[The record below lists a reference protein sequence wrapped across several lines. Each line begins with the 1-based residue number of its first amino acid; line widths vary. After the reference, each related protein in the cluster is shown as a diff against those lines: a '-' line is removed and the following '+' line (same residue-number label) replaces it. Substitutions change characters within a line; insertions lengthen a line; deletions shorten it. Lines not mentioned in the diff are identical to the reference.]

1 MAKNLVYRLSPVH
14 VGLSIQPN
22 WPAAASVRS
31 GGLVRLGTRFGICLV
46 DHQDTLAGG
55 RHQTNTGN
63 QQSTDRAM
71 TTPVSDFTLNVWELN
86 IPSVLTAV
94 PVGTP
99 VYHYE
104 TTNGGVSGDELTTIG
119 ALTTSTA
126 DFTSGSASV
135 DGSAVDAVG
144 RHFVGTVIEALSGTI
159 TSGTSYKV
167 KVMMGS

>member
-22 WPAAASVRS
+22 WPASPDS
-31 GGLVRLGTRFGICLV
+31 GDLVRLGTRFGICLV
-46 DHQDTLAGG
+46 DHKDNLAGG
-55 RHQTNTGN
+55 TMQAQR
-63 QQSTDRAM
+63 STDRAM
-71 TTPVSDFTLNVWELN
+71 STPVSDFTLNVWELN
-86 IPSVLTAV
+86 IPSVLAAV
-94 PVGTP
+94 PIGTP

-126 DFTSGSASV
+126 DFTSGSATV

-144 RHFVGTVIEALSGTI
+144 RHFVGTVIEALTGTV